1 MPAREVHSDLGASSS
16 HRWLHCPGSVRLYR
30 QLPERHETEYA
41 ATGTAAHEMC
51 ELCLTEEIEPE
62 DFLGS
67 QFDTKE
73 HTIPV
78 TEQMVDAVRVYVD
91 FVRAQHKEFGG
102 KLMVETPF
110 DISFVHPGMF
120 GRNDACIV
128 PDRALDTLRVFDF
141 KNGRKLVAAQEN
153 PQLLYYA
160 LGAMGEHNLWLVE
173 NVEMTI
179 VQPNAIGK
187 QAIDTWTVPAEYLY
201 QWANDVLG
209 PAARLTEA
217 PDAPCVMGDWC
228 GFCEAQAICPAK
240 REAAFA
246 LLGPATPSSPASLP
260 AVSSLTPEQIGKCS
274 AFFTSDEFQ
283 AWVKALAAEE
293 QAALARG
300 EKIPGRKL
308 VENVSLGNR
317 KWSDESA
324 VLDAFRDELGEDIFN
339 SKLKSPAQLSAL
351 LVKNGVSKAEA
362 KQRVDALV
370 TREETTTWKVV
381 NEDDP
386 RPAGNR
392 NALFELF

>member
-1 MPAREVHSDLGASSS
+1 
-16 HRWLHCPGSVRLYR
+16 
-30 QLPERHETEYA
+30 
-41 ATGTAAHEMC
+41 MC
-51 ELCLTEEIEPE
+51 ELCLLDSKKEPE
-62 DFLGS
+62 HFLG
-67 QFDTKE
+67 QTIKTKE
-73 HTIPV
+73 FEVEV
-78 TEQMVDAVRVYVD
+78 TEQMVEAVRVYVD
-91 FVRAQHKEFGG
+91 FVRGQHKEFGG
-102 KLMVETPF
+102 KLMVEQPF
-110 DISFVHPGMF
+110 DLSFVHEGMF
-120 GRNDACIV
+120 GRNDAVIV

-141 KNGRKLVAAQEN
+141 KNGRRLVAAQEN
-153 PQLLYYA
+153 PQLKFYA
-160 LGAMGEHNLWLVE
+160 LGALGKDNLWLVE

-187 QAIDTWTVPAEYLY
+187 QAIDTWTISTEDLY
-201 QWANDVLG
+201 RWAYDVLR
-209 PAARLTEA
+209 PAAVATED
-217 PDAPCVMGDWC
+217 PNAPCIMGPYC
-228 GFCEAQAICPAK
+228 SFCEAQGLCPAK
-240 REAAFA
+240 REAALA
-246 LLGPATPSSPASLP
+246 LLGPATEQNPVATLP
-260 AVSSLTPEQIGKCS
+260 DIHALTPAQIGAAS
-274 AFFTSDEFQ
+274 AFFNSDEFQ